1 MGNETVRQSKESI
14 TLMTSYR
21 FPHHNSGSF
30 TFASGWRL
38 TFLSLWRL
46 AVCRHSERRQE
57 CCVGNLVNETV
68 ARSEESITPMT
79 TYRFPHHNSG
89 SFTFTSGWRLSLAS
103 FWAGSRMGL
112 TRIKRVMF
120 YHSKLHT
127 AKSAF
132 AHRLAAADGS
142 AFLMKL
148 FLCHSKSVC
157 PFFRHTPLRFHVT

>member
-1 MGNETVRQSKESI
+1 
-14 TLMTSYR
+14 MTSYQL
-21 FPHHNSGSF
+21 PHRGSRSF
-30 TFASGWRL
+30 TFTSGWRL

-46 AVCRHSERRQE
+46 AVRHHSERRQE

-68 ARSEESITPMT
+68 RQSEESITLMT
-79 TYRFPHHNSG
+79 SYRFPHHNSR
-89 SFTFTSGWRLSLAS
+89 SFTFASGWRLSLAS

-120 YHSKLHT
+120 YHPKLHT

-132 AHRLAAADGS
+132 AHHPAAADGS
-142 AFLMKL
+142 AFLIEL